1 VPEKGDVRPAV
12 QRVAAP
18 SLTESFPDVDWET
31 PSAEPLRPLT
41 KRELD
46 VLRYLPTRLSNVDI
60 GERLR
65 ISQNTVKTH
74 LKDIYRKLRVRS
86 RNEAVV
92 VAVRIGLL
100 SLAED
105 RVTAPDGEEQNGEA
119 ETP

>member
-1 VPEKGDVRPAV
+1 MLCEILILHPRERFHL
-12 QRVAAP
+12 AAEI
-18 SLTESFPDVDWET
+18 SVE
-31 PSAEPLRPLT
+31 RHQ
-41 KRELD
+41 LD
-46 VLRYLPTRLSNVDI
+46 DI

-92 VAVRIGLL
+92 VAVRVGLL

-105 RVTAPDGEEQNGEA
+105 RAGKPDGDQQAGMEDR
-119 ETP
+119 P